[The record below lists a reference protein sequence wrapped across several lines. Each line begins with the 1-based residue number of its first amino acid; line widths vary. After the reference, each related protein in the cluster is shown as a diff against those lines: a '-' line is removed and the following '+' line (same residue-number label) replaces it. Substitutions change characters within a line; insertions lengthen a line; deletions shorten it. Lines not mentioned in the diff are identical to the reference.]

1 MKAIIYT
8 GVRIDPEN
16 YETRINDLKEI
27 ASSRGWSII
36 AVISET
42 VFDPDDTSEDKEYYQ
57 EHDPVFS
64 YVYERGA
71 KIVLVTEVSCLGK
84 NVADILK
91 FVETL
96 HEYKAG
102 LYIQQFDMLSFE
114 NGKENTTFMLLLQMM
129 ANAVEL
135 EANSRK
141 ERQKEGIDL
150 ARLQG
155 KYHGRKSGAKASR
168 EKLMEKY
175 KDIIAIINDPDLS
188 LRQIVAQTH
197 HSINTIRKIKKMI
210 LKK

>member
-1 MKAIIYT
+1 MNAIIYT
-8 GVRIDPEN
+8 GVRIDQQNHEK
-16 YETRINDLKEI
+16 RINELKEV
-27 ASSRGWSII
+27 ARHKGWII
-36 AVISET
+36 DAVISET

-71 KIVLVTEVSCLGK
+71 KIVLVTEVGCLGK

-102 LYIQQFDMLSFE
+102 LYIQQFDMVSFE

-129 ANAVEL
+129 ASAVEI

-141 ERQKEGIDL
+141 ERQKEGIEL

-155 KYHGRKSGAKASR
+155 KYPGRKKGAKASR
-168 EKLMEKY
+168 ERLMEKY
-175 KDIIAIINDPDLS
+175 KDIIAIINDHNLS
-188 LRQIVAQTH
+188 LRQIAAQTN
-197 HSINTIRKIKKMI
+197 HSINTIRKIKKMFS
-210 LKK
+210 